1 MRALVTGAAGFVGS
15 TLAHRLL
22 ADGHDVVGLDSVNDY
37 YDRRLKRA
45 NLRGLVSP
53 GFRFVEADINTAD
66 LRPLLEDTEVVF
78 HLAGQPGVRS
88 SWGREFDRYTTDN
101 IGATQRLL
109 EAALHAD
116 GLRRFV
122 FASSSSV
129 YGDAERFPTEEV
141 DRPQPLSP
149 YGVTK
154 LAAEHLCTLYA
165 RNHGVPTV
173 SLRYF
178 TVYGPRQRPDMAFT
192 RFCRAVHAG
201 HEIQI
206 YGSGEQVR
214 DFTYVDDVV
223 EANLQVAAADTD
235 GVPAGSIF
243 NVAGGSST
251 TVNEVLELLAAIS
264 GREVRAARGAP
275 VLGDVLR
282 TGGSTEAISKATGWV
297 PGVGLREG
305 LEEQYRWAAGSSA

>member
-15 TLAHRLL
+15 TLARRLL
-22 ADGHDVVGLDSVNDY
+22 ADGHDVVGVDSVNDY
-37 YDRRLKRA
+37 YDRQLKRA
-45 NLRGLVSP
+45 NLGRLAST
-53 GFRFVEADINTAD
+53 GFQFVEADLNAVD
-66 LRPLLEDTEVVF
+66 LRSLLAGTEVVF

-88 SWGREFDRYTTDN
+88 SWGSEFDRYVTDN
-101 IGATQRLL
+101 VRATQRLL

-116 GLRRFV
+116 RLRRFV

-129 YGDAERFPTEEV
+129 YGDAERYPTEET

-165 RNHGVPTV
+165 RNQGVPTV
-173 SLRYF
+173 SLRFF

-192 RFCRAVHAG
+192 RFCRAVSDG
-201 HEIQI
+201 REIEV
-206 YGSGEQVR
+206 YGTGEQVR

-223 EANLQVAAADTD
+223 EANLQVGTADI
-235 GVPAGSIF
+235 GSVPAGSVF

-251 TVNEVLELLAAIS
+251 TVNEVLALLGEIS
-264 GREVRAARGAP
+264 GRAVRVVRGAP

-282 TGGSTEAISKATGWV
+282 TGGSTEALSKATGWM
-297 PGVGLREG
+297 PRVGLREG
-305 LEEQYRWAAGSSA
+305 LEEQYRWAAGV